1 MSSSLS
7 HATVTYT
14 SISSVM
20 PSWAIPLMDAY
31 EFDPKEPEAASQSPE
46 HAPLS
51 PVPALDYI
59 ADFEPIEDDS
69 EEDPEIDLVDY
80 PSDEEE
86 EEPSTLTDP
95 ASPVQDFVPSSEE
108 TEPFETD
115 ESAATPPS
123 PILLFHYLR
132 LVSIP
137 TSRANVDRFML
148 HKFSQRKLYY
158 IQSRQGGNL
167 ETWTEVLSF
176 RDFAPGAIQ
185 KVVTCFEY
193 GIQGHYKKD
202 FPKLKNKN
210 RENQSENG
218 EAQWEEGHALVG
230 RQRQTR
236 CECRYAVTARKMG
249 QPQPPLP
256 ASTEALIAEYG
267 YAHTPP
273 SLPPSSLSPLSSP
286 LPLIPSLPLLLPS
299 LDCRAA
305 AATREP
311 GSTLA
316 RSIDYGL
323 MTALEEVKES
333 VADMATRHKQDNQEA
348 MYTRQAWSQAMNC
361 NHASHAEVGVFRA
374 ETRVLQQQRRYDHDL
389 WTRAIGR
396 IQELERAR
404 DP

>member
-46 HAPLS
+46 HAPLL

-95 ASPVQDFVPSSEE
+95 ASPVQDSVPSSEE
-108 TEPFETD
+108 IEPFETD

-132 LVSIP
+132 L
-137 TSRANVDRFML
+137 
-148 HKFSQRKLYY
+148 
-158 IQSRQGGNL
+158 
-167 ETWTEVLSF
+167 
-176 RDFAPGAIQ
+176 
-185 KVVTCFEY
+185 
-193 GIQGHYKKD
+193 
-202 FPKLKNKN
+202 
-210 RENQSENG
+210 
-218 EAQWEEGHALVG
+218 
-230 RQRQTR
+230 
-236 CECRYAVTARKMG
+236 
-249 QPQPPLP
+249 
-256 ASTEALIAEYG
+256 YG

-299 LDCRAA
+299 LDRRAA

-311 GSTLA
+311 ESTLA

-323 MTALEEVKES
+323 MTALEEVKGDDKALLRAQVSTLQKERRYQYHMAMI
-333 VADMATRHKQDNQEA
+333 ADQEA
-348 MYTRQAWSQAMNC
+348 MYTRQDWSQAMNC
-361 NHASHAEVGVFRA
+361 NHALHAEVGVFRA

>member
-95 ASPVQDFVPSSEE
+95 ASPVQDSVPSSEE

-132 LVSIP
+132 LVS
-137 TSRANVDRFML
+137 
-148 HKFSQRKLYY
+148 
-158 IQSRQGGNL
+158 
-167 ETWTEVLSF
+167 
-176 RDFAPGAIQ
+176 
-185 KVVTCFEY
+185 
-193 GIQGHYKKD
+193 
-202 FPKLKNKN
+202 
-210 RENQSENG
+210 
-218 EAQWEEGHALVG
+218 
-230 RQRQTR
+230 
-236 CECRYAVTARKMG
+236 
-249 QPQPPLP
+249 
-256 ASTEALIAEYG
+256 YG

-299 LDCRAA
+299 LDRRAA

-316 RSIDYGL
+316 RGIDYGL

-361 NHASHAEVGVFRA
+361 NHALHAEVGVFRA